1 MKVARLEYG
10 MYARILASV
19 AYSQKTEKLFLEGE
33 KIMESNFL
41 LIKVYG
47 EIIEVDDY
55 FSGGRRGIKP
65 GENDI
70 IVRPHEYKKFVLGRR
85 NFISYCGGV
94 LYKTGANTVIISFPF
109 PHLTDP
115 QEEIIGEYSPLES
128 GLQELISQYGVQ
140 QVSAALKRFST
151 SGGNL
156 SIRPAQQEKEI
167 PVLAGKSTGIWDLS
181 GNEYRI
187 ILKEGEYFPV
197 LSTEGGHYPI
207 QFFVKSRQEKRISFP
222 SFREALEWVENL

>member
-1 MKVARLEYG
+1 
-10 MYARILASV
+10 
-19 AYSQKTEKLFLEGE
+19 
-33 KIMESNFL
+33 MESNFL
-41 LIKVYG
+41 LIKNYG
-47 EIIEVDDY
+47 DLVEVDDY
-55 FSGGRRGIKP
+55 FSAARRGIKP

-94 LYKTGANTVIISFPF
+94 LYKTGQNTVVISFPSSS
-109 PHLTDP
+109 LINP
-115 QEEIIGEYSPLES
+115 QEEIVGEYSPLES

-167 PVLAGKSTGIWDLS
+167 PVLAGKSTGIWDIL
-181 GNEYRI
+181 GNEYRV
-187 ILKEGEYFPV
+187 ILKDGEYFPV

-207 QFFVKSRQEKRISFP
+207 QYFVKSRQEERFSFN